1 MNALVTQARSANLQD
16 MIDVLREQQTRKID
30 VVAPASRLK
39 FKDAQLELQG
49 LDLVLGAD
57 GVTNPN
63 GRYRPTDV
71 FDEGLA
77 SKLSI
82 PLAYVRRMR
91 LERPDLYD
99 ANANGLLRG
108 KAKLQDGKQ
117 QWLFQPD
124 ERKFLLRTFRGDDG
138 GAGIARAF
146 LSNQYGIMDHLDIL
160 TAAFDG
166 IRQAGVDIDVRECD
180 LTDRRMYVKIKAPA
194 INALAPTL
202 LANYKSP
209 FSGNRGAENPTV
221 FAGLVISNSE
231 VGGGAFN
238 ITPQLIVEVCDNGM
252 TITKDVMRS
261 VHLGSRLGEGVI
273 KWTQDTVDKELTVV
287 TAKARDAVKTFLDVD
302 YMKQVI
308 RDMEEKSGK
317 PIAPDKIEEVKLVAK
332 KLGFDQSAQDNVF
345 AHFLQGGDLTAGGV
359 MHAVTSAAKLEKDAD
374 KAADMEGS
382 AIQALEL
389 AFAL

>member
-1 MNALVTQARSANLQD
+1 MNALVTHARSANLQD
-16 MIDVLREQQTRKID
+16 MIDVLRDQQTRKID

-39 FKDAQLELQG
+39 FKDAQLQLSG
-49 LDLVLGAD
+49 LDPVMDLN
-57 GVTNPN
+57 GVTDPN
-63 GRYRPTDV
+63 GLYRPTDV

-77 SKLSI
+77 SKLNI

-138 GAGIARAF
+138 ENGIARAF

-166 IRQAGVDIDVRECD
+166 IRQAGVEIDVRECD
-180 LTDRRMYVKIKAPA
+180 LSDRKMYVKIKAPG
-194 INALAPTL
+194 IQALAPTL
-202 LANYKSP
+202 LAGYKSP
-209 FSGNRGAENPTV
+209 FSGNVGADNPTV

-238 ITPQLIVEVCDNGM
+238 IAPQLIVEVCDNGM

-287 TAKARDAVKTFLDVD
+287 TAKARDAVATFLDVD
-302 YMKQVI
+302 YMTEII
-308 RDMEEKSGK
+308 RQMEEKSGK
-317 PIAPDKIEEVKLVAK
+317 PVTPDKIEDVKLVAK

-345 AHFLQGGDLTAGGV
+345 AHFLQAGDLTAGGV

-374 KAADMEGS
+374 KAADMEG
-382 AIQALEL
+382 AALQALEL

>member
-1 MNALVTQARSANLQD
+1 MSDLITHARSANLQD
-16 MIDVLREQQTRKID
+16 MIDVLRDQQTRKID

-39 FKDAQLELQG
+39 FKDAQLQLSG
-49 LDLVLGAD
+49 LDPVMDLN
-57 GVTNPN
+57 GVTDPN
-63 GRYRPTDV
+63 GLYRPTDV

-77 SKLSI
+77 SKLNI
-82 PLAYVRRMR
+82 PLAYVRRLR

-108 KAKLQDGKQ
+108 KAKLKDGQ
-117 QWLFQPD
+117 QEWLFQPD

-138 GAGIARAF
+138 EAGIARAF

-180 LTDRRMYVKIKAPA
+180 LSDRKMYVKIKAPG
-194 INALAPTL
+194 INALAPAL

-252 TITKDVMRS
+252 TITKDVMRL

-287 TAKARDAVKTFLDVD
+287 TAKARDAVATFLDVD
-302 YMKQVI
+302 YMTQII

-317 PIAPDKIEEVKLVAK
+317 PVPNDKIEDVKVIAK

-374 KAADMEGS
+374 KAADMEG
-382 AIQALEL
+382 AALQALEL

>member
-1 MNALVTQARSANLQD
+1 MSDLITHARSANLQD
-16 MIDVLREQQTRKID
+16 MIDVLRDQQTRKID

-39 FKDAQLELQG
+39 FKDAQLQLSG
-49 LDLVLGAD
+49 LDPVMDLN
-57 GVTNPN
+57 GVTDPN
-63 GRYRPTDV
+63 GLYRPTDV

-77 SKLSI
+77 SKLNI
-82 PLAYVRRMR
+82 PLAYVRRLR

-108 KAKLQDGKQ
+108 KAKLKDGQ
-117 QWLFQPD
+117 QEWLFQPD

-138 GAGIARAF
+138 EAGIARAF

-180 LTDRRMYVKIKAPA
+180 LSDRKMYVKIKAPG
-194 INALAPTL
+194 INALAPAL

-287 TAKARDAVKTFLDVD
+287 TAKARDAVATFLDVD
-302 YMKQVI
+302 YMTQII

-317 PIAPDKIEEVKLVAK
+317 PVPNDKIEDVKVIAK

-374 KAADMEGS
+374 KAADMEG
-382 AIQALEL
+382 AALQALEL

>member
-1 MNALVTQARSANLQD
+1 MNALVTHARSANLQD
-16 MIDVLREQQTRKID
+16 MIDVLRDQQTRKID

-39 FKDAQLELQG
+39 FKDAQLQLSG
-49 LDLVLGAD
+49 LDQVMDLN
-57 GVTNPN
+57 GVTDPN
-63 GRYRPTDV
+63 GLYRPTDV

-77 SKLSI
+77 SKLNI

-91 LERPDLYD
+91 AERPDLYD

-108 KAKLQDGKQ
+108 KAKLKDGQ
-117 QWLFQPD
+117 QEWLFAPD

-138 GAGIARAF
+138 EHGIARAF

-180 LTDRRMYVKIKAPA
+180 LSDRKMYVKIKAPA
-194 INALAPTL
+194 IQALAPTL
-202 LANYKSP
+202 LAGYKSP
-209 FSGNRGAENPTV
+209 FSGNRGADNPTV

-238 ITPQLIVEVCDNGM
+238 IVPQLIVEVCDNGM

-261 VHLGSRLGEGVI
+261 VHLGSRLGEGVV

-287 TAKARDAVKTFLDVD
+287 TAKARDAVATFLDVD
-302 YMKQVI
+302 YMKVI
-308 RDMEEKSGK
+308 IRQMEEKSGR
-317 PIAPDKIEEVKLVAK
+317 PVPNDKIEDVKLLAK

-374 KAADMEGS
+374 KAADMEG
-382 AIQALEL
+382 AALQALEL